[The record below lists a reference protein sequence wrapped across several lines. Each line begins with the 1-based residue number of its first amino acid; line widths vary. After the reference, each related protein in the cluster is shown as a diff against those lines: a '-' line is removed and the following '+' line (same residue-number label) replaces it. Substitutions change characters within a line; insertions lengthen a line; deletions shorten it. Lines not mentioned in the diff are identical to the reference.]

1 MRRGAR
7 ALVCVVCCA
16 VAYVGYCV
24 GRASASPLPA
34 LHVSLHASLPASLRG
49 PAARQN
55 STAPGHDVPRKR
67 FGLRRTES
75 GPGTPEACAAPSWD
89 AAMCRGPGI

>member
-7 ALVCVVCCA
+7 ALVCAVCCA

-34 LHVSLHASLPASLRG
+34 LHASLRG

-55 STAPGHDVPRKR
+55 STAPGPDVPRKR
-67 FGLRRTES
+67 FGIRRTGS
-75 GPGTPEACAAPSWD
+75 TLPDARAAPSWD